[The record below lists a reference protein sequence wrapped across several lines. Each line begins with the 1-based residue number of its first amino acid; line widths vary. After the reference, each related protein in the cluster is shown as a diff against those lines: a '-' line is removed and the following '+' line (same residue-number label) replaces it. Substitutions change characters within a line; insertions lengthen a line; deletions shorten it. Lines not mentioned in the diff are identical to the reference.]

1 MILPGYW
8 PLLLILIGGVL
19 YSVIAKKLT
28 VAAAITGAFIALLVF
43 TGGGYTGVIMMTVFF
58 VLGSAA
64 TGWKI
69 NFKKQEGLAEKN
81 KGKRK
86 ASQVFANAGMA
97 AILGLLAW
105 QYPFKRDLF
114 IMMMAAGFASA
125 TADTLSSELGN
136 VYGTKF
142 YSVLNG
148 RKDERG
154 LDGVISVEGTLI
166 GVAGSIIIA
175 IVYSVGIKWSSHF
188 VWIVIAGT
196 VGNFFDSFLGA
207 TLERRNVLK
216 NDSVNFLNTVVAA
229 LVAWLAYIF

>member
-1 MILPGYW
+1 MIPPGYW
-8 PLLLILIGGVL
+8 SLLPILIGGVL
-19 YSVIAKKLT
+19 YSVIAGKLT
-28 VAAAITGAFIALLVF
+28 IAAAITGALLAFLVF
-43 TGGGYTGVIMMTVFF
+43 TGANYTGVIMMTIFF

-69 NFKKQEGLAEKN
+69 NIKKQQGLAESN

-86 ASQVFANAGMA
+86 ASQVFANAGMP

-105 QYPFKRDLF
+105 KYPFKGDLLV
-114 IMMMAAGFASA
+114 MMMAASFASA

-136 VYGTKF
+136 IYGTKF
-142 YSVLNG
+142 YNVLNG

-175 IVYSVGIKWSSHF
+175 IVYSVGIGWSNNF

-196 VGNFFDSFLGA
+196 VGNFFDSLLGA
-207 TLERRNVLK
+207 TLERKGVLK

-229 LVAWLAYIF
+229 VVAWLAYTF